1 MYVFWLNDILNDI
14 HKNQEKLKVYLFLAA
29 QEDMKNVKEID
40 KETLYSRVDNASDDD
55 DLQEVSNNL
64 SFECI

>member
-1 MYVFWLNDILNDI
+1 M
-14 HKNQEKLKVYLFLAA
+14 HKNQEKLKVNLFLAA

-40 KETLYSRVDNASDDD
+40 EETLYSRVDDASDDD
-55 DLQEVSNNL
+55 ELQEVSNNL